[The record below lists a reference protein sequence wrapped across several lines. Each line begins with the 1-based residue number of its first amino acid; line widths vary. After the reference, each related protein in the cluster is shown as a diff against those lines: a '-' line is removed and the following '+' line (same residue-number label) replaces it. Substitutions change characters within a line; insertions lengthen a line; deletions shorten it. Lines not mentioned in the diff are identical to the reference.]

1 MSRRALLIGSQTGG
15 LTGVHADVDLMR
27 MTLEALQFETQT
39 VTEAQATREGILS
52 AYRGLVDAAQDAD
65 AVLVYYSGHGAR
77 YRNPLAVND
86 PEAPRYL
93 QFIIPTDFDDAPG
106 DEFRG
111 VLAEEM
117 SLLQAELT
125 RKTPNVT
132 TVLDCCHSAR
142 MSRDPSRLPRARE
155 TRGISFDA
163 IRATY
168 EAARNAPGVDRIE
181 TDSNP
186 LAVRV
191 VACAPDQSAYELN
204 LPDGSR
210 HGALTATF
218 ANLLGDQSASRLTW
232 RQLLEGLRPAVMD
245 LVEFQ
250 RPEIEGPTD
259 RYLFT
264 TEERSS
270 TAVLPVIIDAGTPYL
285 VAPSL
290 FGVGEGDTYAL
301 VVAGEGPE
309 APLATAVVDHVQD
322 GRARLAVREG
332 GLGPRTSGIEAHP
345 VRVALGRRPVAVS
358 PPGDPDAQRV
368 AAVLG
373 ESPHVRV
380 VEPGALGL
388 LATVEVGD
396 GGMRLLD
403 AAGEPLQDVARSVDD
418 SSLRSL
424 GRDVLQLA
432 RAAHLRD
439 LPSGEGGAALPD
451 DVTVEYVRLTDE
463 GESLL
468 EASGQHLFD
477 GDRIVVRLRN
487 NGEKQ
492 RFASVFDVGLRGA
505 ITLLSTSEPA
515 GLTLAP
521 GDVHELYRGPAGLT
535 GMELYWPDDLP
546 RTAPRPE
553 SIVTVITD
561 RRQDLTRLHQP
572 GVSRAREESPSPL
585 EQLVDAVATG
595 TRDARPPS
603 PREETVRYRVARFD
617 FVLNPEKR
625 VDDQE
630 PEFEIDER
638 PDLSFRLVVP
648 RTQAV
653 APDHVAVRLTEVV
666 VHSNRAILRST
677 VRIDSMVLTR
687 LEAQSAASPYQA
699 ATVRFDRVRDGD
711 RLPLDNFLIYEG
723 PVSGFLDIAVWV
735 ARDDQREVDLAE
747 LLQRETG
754 RDDVK
759 AALAT
764 LMGLAV
770 AAPQAAVAVAAVAA
784 VATLVRTGAA
794 LLDAAVGKSIGVY
807 RTSLLPHER
816 FGAGDPVGR
825 HPQSGLLRAQD
836 MSFAFEVVGSSAQ
849 PGPPA
854 T

>member
-1 MSRRALLIGSQTGG
+1 MTRRALLIGSQTGG

-27 MTLEALQFETQT
+27 TTLEALQFETQT
-39 VTEAQATREGILS
+39 VTESEATREGILS
-52 AYRGLVDAAQDAD
+52 AYRGLFDAAQDAD

-77 YRNPLAVND
+77 YRNPGAMND
-86 PEAPRYL
+86 PQAPRYL
-93 QFIIPTDFDDAPG
+93 QFIIPTDFDDAPEG
-106 DEFRG
+106 EFRG
-111 VLAEEM
+111 VLAEEL
-117 SLLQAELT
+117 SLLQAKLT
-125 RKTPNVT
+125 SKTPNVT

-155 TRGISFDA
+155 AHGISFDA

-168 EAARNAPGVDRIE
+168 EAARNTPGADRIE

-186 LAVRV
+186 LAVRI

-210 HGALTATF
+210 HGALTAIF
-218 ANLLGDQSASRLTW
+218 ASLLADQSASRLTW

-264 TEERSS
+264 TNERSA
-270 TAVLPVIIDAGTPYL
+270 TAALPVLINAGMPYL
-285 VAPSL
+285 LAPSL
-290 FGVGEGDTYAL
+290 FGVGKGDTYAL
-301 VVAGEGPE
+301 VAAGEDPE

-322 GRARLAVREG
+322 DRARLAVQNG
-332 GLGPRTSGIEAHP
+332 GLGGRTSGIEAHP

-358 PPGDPDAQRV
+358 PLDDPGAQRV

-373 ESPHVRV
+373 ESPHVRLA
-380 VEPGALGL
+380 EPGAPGL
-388 LATVEVGD
+388 LATVEL
-396 GGMRLLD
+396 GGGSMRLLD
-403 AAGEPLQDVARSVDD
+403 AVGEPLQDMARRVDD

-439 LPSGEGGAALPD
+439 LPSGEGNSALPD
-451 DVTVEYVRLTDE
+451 DVTVECVRLTNGAESPLE
-463 GESLL
+463 G
-468 EASGQHLFD
+468 SGQHLFD
-477 GDRIVVRLRN
+477 GDRIIVRLRN
-487 NGEKQ
+487 NGEEQ
-492 RFASVFDVGLRGA
+492 RFASVFDIGLRGS

-535 GMELYWPDDLP
+535 GVELYWPDDLP

-561 RRQDLTRLHQP
+561 RRQDLTRLYQP
-572 GVSRAREESPSPL
+572 GVSRAGGGALSPL

-595 TRDARPPS
+595 TRDARPS
-603 PREETVRYRVARFD
+603 QPREETVRYRVVRLD

-625 VDDQE
+625 ADDQE

-648 RTQAV
+648 RAAV
-653 APDHVAVRLTEVV
+653 TAPDHVAVRLSEVI
-666 VHSNRAILRST
+666 VHSNRAILSST

-687 LEAQSAASPYQA
+687 LAGQAGAPYQA
-699 ATVRFDRVRDGD
+699 ATARFDRVRDGD
-711 RLPLDNFLIYEG
+711 RLPLDNFLIYDG
-723 PVSGFLDIAVWV
+723 PVSGFLDLAVWV

-754 RDDVK
+754 RADVK

-764 LMGLAV
+764 LVGLAV
-770 AAPQAAVAVAAVAA
+770 AAPQAAVAVASVAA

-816 FGAGDPVGR
+816 FGAGDPAGR

-836 MSFAFEVVGSSAQ
+836 MSFAFEVVGS
-849 PGPPA
+849 
-854 T
+854 

>member
-1 MSRRALLIGSQTGG
+1 MTHRALLIGSQTGG

-27 MTLEALQFETQT
+27 TRLEALQFETRT
-39 VTEAQATREGILS
+39 VTEAEATREGILS
-52 AYRGLVDAAQDAD
+52 AYRRLGDAAQDAD

-86 PEAPRYL
+86 PEAPKYL
-93 QFIIPTDFDDAPG
+93 QFIIPTDFDDAPEG
-106 DEFRG
+106 EFRG

-155 TRGISFDA
+155 AHGISLDA
-163 IRATY
+163 IMAAY
-168 EAARNAPGVDRIE
+168 EAARNAPGADRIE

-186 LAVRV
+186 LAVRI

-210 HGALTATF
+210 HGALTAMF
-218 ANLLGDQSASRLTW
+218 ADLLADQSASRLTW

-264 TEERSS
+264 TNKRSS
-270 TAVLPVIIDAGTPYL
+270 TAVLPIIIDAGTPYL
-285 VAPSL
+285 LAPSL
-290 FGVGEGDTYAL
+290 FGVGKGDTYAL
-301 VVAGEGPE
+301 VAAGEDPE
-309 APLATAVVDHVQD
+309 APLATAVVDYVQD
-322 GRARLAVREG
+322 DRARLAVKDG
-332 GLGPRTSGIEAHP
+332 GLGGRTSGIEAHP

-358 PPGDPDAQRV
+358 PLDDRDAQRV

-373 ESPHVRV
+373 ESPHVRL
-380 VEPGALGL
+380 VEPGAPGL
-388 LATVEVGD
+388 LATVEVG
-396 GGMRLLD
+396 GGSMRLLD
-403 AAGEPLQDVARSVDD
+403 AVGEPLQDMTRPVDD

-439 LPSGEGGAALPD
+439 LPSGEGNSALPD
-451 DVTVEYVRLTDE
+451 DVTVECVRLAD
-463 GESLL
+463 GAESPL
-468 EASGQHLFD
+468 ERSGQHLFD
-477 GDRIVVRLRN
+477 GDRIIVRLRN
-487 NGEKQ
+487 SGGEQ
-492 RFASVFDVGLRGA
+492 RFASVFDVGLRGS

-521 GDVHELYRGPAGLT
+521 GDVYELYRGPAGLT
-535 GMELYWPDDLP
+535 GIELYWPDDLP

-561 RRQDLTRLHQP
+561 RRQDLTRLYQP
-572 GVSRAREESPSPL
+572 GVSRAGEGSPSPL

-595 TRDARPPS
+595 TRDARPS
-603 PREETVRYRVARFD
+603 QPREETVRYRVVRLD

-625 VDDQE
+625 ADDQE

-648 RTQAV
+648 RAPVT
-653 APDHVAVRLTEVV
+653 APDHVAVRLSEVI
-666 VHSNRAILRST
+666 VHSNRAILSSR

-687 LEAQSAASPYQA
+687 LAGQVGAPYQA
-699 ATVRFDRVRDGD
+699 ATARFDRVRDGD
-711 RLPLDNFLIYEG
+711 RLPLDNFLIYDG
-723 PVSGFLDIAVWV
+723 PVSGFLDLAVWV

-754 RDDVK
+754 RADVK

-764 LMGLAV
+764 LVGLAV

-816 FGAGDPVGR
+816 FGAGDPAGR

-836 MSFAFEVVGSSAQ
+836 MSFAFEVVGS
-849 PGPPA
+849 
-854 T
+854 

>member
-1 MSRRALLIGSQTGG
+1 MTRRALLIGSQTGG

-27 MTLEALQFETQT
+27 TTLESLEFETQT
-39 VTEAQATREGILS
+39 LTESAATREGILS
-52 AYRGLVDAAQDAD
+52 AYRGLLDAAQDTD

-77 YRNPLAVND
+77 YRNPLAVHD

-93 QFIIPTDFDDAPG
+93 QFIIPTDFDDAPEG
-106 DEFRG
+106 EFRG

-117 SLLQAELT
+117 SLLQAGLT

-155 TRGISFDA
+155 ARGVSLDA
-163 IRATY
+163 IRAAY
-168 EAARNAPGVDRIE
+168 EAARSAPGADRIE
-181 TDSNP
+181 ADSNP
-186 LAVRV
+186 LAVRI
-191 VACAPDQSAYELN
+191 VACAPEQSAYELD

-218 ANLLGDQSASRLTW
+218 AGVLGDQSASRLTW

-250 RPEIEGPTD
+250 RPEIEGPAD
-259 RYLFT
+259 RYLFA

-301 VVAGEGPE
+301 VAAGEDPE
-309 APLATAVVDHVQD
+309 APLATAVVDQIQD
-322 GRARLAVREG
+322 GRARLAVRDG
-332 GLGPRTSGIEAHP
+332 GLGGRASGIEAHP

-358 PPGDPDAQRV
+358 PPDDPGAQRV

-380 VEPGALGL
+380 VGPGVPGL

-403 AAGEPLQDVARSVDD
+403 AAGEPLQDAARPVDD
-418 SSLRSL
+418 GSLQSLR
-424 GRDVLQLA
+424 RDVLQLA

-439 LPSGEGGAALPD
+439 LPSGEGSAALPD
-451 DVTVEYVRLTDE
+451 DVAVECVRLTD
-463 GESLL
+463 GAESPL

-487 NGEKQ
+487 SGEEQ
-492 RFASVFDVGLRGA
+492 RFASVFDVGLRGS
-505 ITLLSTSEPA
+505 ITLLSTSEPS

-521 GDVHELYRGPAGLT
+521 GDAHELYRGPAGLT
-535 GMELYWPDDLP
+535 GVELYWPDDLP
-546 RTAPRPE
+546 RTALRPE
-553 SIVTVITD
+553 SMVTVITD
-561 RRQDLTRLHQP
+561 KRQDLTRLHQP
-572 GVSRAREESPSPL
+572 GVSRAGDGPPSPL
-585 EQLVDAVATG
+585 ERLANAVATG
-595 TRDARPPS
+595 TRDARPPQ
-603 PREETVRYRVARFD
+603 PREETVRYRVVRFD
-617 FVLNPEKR
+617 FVLHPEKR
-625 VDDQE
+625 ADDQE

-648 RTQAV
+648 RAPVT
-653 APDHVAVRLTEVV
+653 APDHVAVRLSEVV
-666 VHSNRAILRST
+666 VHSNRAILSST

-687 LEAQSAASPYQA
+687 LAGQPGTPYQA
-699 ATVRFDRVRDGD
+699 ATARFDRVRDGD
-711 RLPLDNFLIYEG
+711 RLPLDSYLLYEG
-723 PVSGFLDIAVWV
+723 PVSGFLDLAVWV

-754 RDDVK
+754 RADVK

-764 LMGLAV
+764 LAGLAV

-816 FGAGDPVGR
+816 FGAGDPAGR

-836 MSFAFEVVGSSAQ
+836 MSFAFEVVGS
-849 PGPPA
+849 
-854 T
+854 